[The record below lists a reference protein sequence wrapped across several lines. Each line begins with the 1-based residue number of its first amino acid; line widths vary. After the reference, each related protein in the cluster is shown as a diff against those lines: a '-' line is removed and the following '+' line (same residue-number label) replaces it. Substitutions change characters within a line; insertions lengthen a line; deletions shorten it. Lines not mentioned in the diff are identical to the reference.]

1 MRLGNE
7 VTCYT
12 YFFGNSFT
20 KKITQVNKL
29 RNFASINSAVLT
41 SSANKQVS
49 TKSHQSSSESDNNV
63 QYINQVNKQKQAHRE
78 EGQTSKQNQPEREG
92 ELQPSDALI

>member
-29 RNFASINSAVLT
+29 RNLASINSAVLT

-49 TKSHQSSSESDNNV
+49 TKLVPHQSSSESDNNV

-78 EGQTSKQNQPEREG
+78 EGQTSKQNQP
-92 ELQPSDALI
+92 